1 MRRLIR
7 ARRQTMLLLL
17 GGLLATA
24 LALGVVGIGWQ
35 VASGPLRPAPLVSR
49 PPVGSRPEP
58 PDSRPYETLPG
69 PTGHLAE
76 GQGPSALV
84 GQVGGDQQSVSR
96 AAKAAAPAPGVG
108 AAAGAGAPASTPPW
122 DRMVIRTAA
131 LSLWVENVEAA
142 LARVREIA
150 GASNGFVSAST
161 SRLERAGEQ
170 ERMVA
175 NVTIQVR
182 AEAFDA
188 TVQALRQIAIKV
200 EGEQGTSQDITQ
212 EYVDLDSSLRNL
224 LAAEAAIIGLM
235 DKAQRM
241 EDVLTL
247 HRELTNL
254 RGQIERIQGRK
265 RFLERRSE
273 MATITVNLRLP
284 PVENGRPV
292 VRGKT
297 WSPLGA
303 TQRGWEASLV
313 LLRGAADVAL
323 AVLAFSWWLVPP
335 VALGLYWWRLRRGQQ
350 PLAPPLPAEGRG

>member
-17 GGLLATA
+17 GGLLATG

-35 VASGPLRPAPLVSR
+35 VAPAPLRQAPLVPR

-76 GQGPSALV
+76 GQGPSALP
-84 GQVGGDQQSVSR
+84 GQVGGDQQAVAR
-96 AAKAAAPAPGVG
+96 AAQAA
-108 AAAGAGAPASTPPW
+108 APASTPPW

-150 GASNGFVSAST
+150 GAGNGFVSAST
-161 SRLERAGEQ
+161 TRLERAGDQ

-273 MATITVNLRLP
+273 MATITVTLRLP

-313 LLRGAADVAL
+313 LLRGAADVGL

-335 VALGLYWWRLRRGQQ
+335 AALGLYWWRLRRGQQ
-350 PLAPPLPAEGRG
+350 PLAPPLPAEGSG